1 MPAVVLY
8 SRPLQRRAGA
18 TRAERVDGMPAR
30 IGVQVDFDDTPKE
43 AALREAARAWLE
55 GNAPR
60 RDAGTLAT
68 RRRWRDA
75 SEDAQLEHVRAC
87 KEWQHTLFDG
97 GWAGITWP
105 TAYGGRGGTAIEQA
119 IFNQEM
125 ARFEVGTGA
134 LAVGVGMVGP
144 TLIEWGTDEQKAS
157 HLRAILCGDDVW
169 CQLFSEPGAGSDL
182 AGLRTRAELDGD
194 SWVVNGQKVWTS
206 LAHHSDWAILLA
218 RTDPDVPKHKGI
230 TFFLVDMTSPGV
242 DIRPLRQIDGVAHF
256 NEVFL
261 TDVRIPVSQVV
272 GPVHGGWRVTHTT
285 LQSERAL
292 IGGGEGVRFE
302 DLRALAHSSGRSADP
317 AHRQELAQ
325 AYIRFELLRFLGLRV
340 QTSLSRGLAPG
351 SESSVMKLGY
361 ALHTAALSDL
371 ALSLEGAAGMLGI
384 EGGPDGG
391 YWQQQFLSQW
401 AVRIGGG
408 TDQVQRNI
416 IGERVLGLP
425 REPDP
430 SRTEPFRRIDP

>member
-1 MPAVVLY
+1 VK
-8 SRPLQRRAGA
+8 
-18 TRAERVDGMPAR
+18 
-30 IGVQVDFDDTPKE
+30 VDFDDTPKE
-43 AALREAARAWLE
+43 AGVRNAARAWLE
-55 GNAPR
+55 QNAPR
-60 RDAGTLAT
+60 RTAGTLAT

-75 SEDAQLEHVRAC
+75 SAEAQLEHVRAC
-87 KEWQHTLFDG
+87 KEWQQKLFDG
-97 GWAGITWP
+97 GWAGVTWP
-105 TAYGGRGGTAIEQA
+105 TQYGGRGGTAIEQA
-119 IFNQEM
+119 IFAQEM
-125 ARFEVGTGA
+125 AGFEVGAGA

-144 TLIEWGTDEQKAS
+144 TLMEWGTDAQKS
-157 HLRAILCGDDVW
+157 DHLQAILSGHEVW

-182 AGLRTRAELDGD
+182 AGIRTKAELDGD
-194 SWVVNGQKVWTS
+194 EWVVNGQKVWTS

-230 TFFLVDMTSPGV
+230 TYFLVNMKSPGV

-261 TDVRIPVSQVV
+261 SDVRIPVSQVV
-272 GPVHGGWRVTHTT
+272 GPIDGGWRVTHTT

-292 IGGGEGVRFE
+292 IGGGEGIRFG
-302 DLRALAHSSGRSADP
+302 DLVALAQSMGKSTDAVS
-317 AHRQELAQ
+317 RQALAK

-340 QTSLSRGLAPG
+340 QTSLSKGVAPG
-351 SESSVMKLGY
+351 AESSVMKLSY
-361 ALHTAALSDL
+361 SQHTEALTDL
-371 ALSLEGAAGMLGI
+371 ALSLEGAKGMLGI
-384 EGGPDGG
+384 EGGPEGG

-425 REPDP
+425 REPDLT
-430 SRTEPFRRIDP
+430 RTEPFRHAQG

>member
-1 MPAVVLY
+1 M
-8 SRPLQRRAGA
+8 
-18 TRAERVDGMPAR
+18 
-30 IGVQVDFDDTPKE
+30 DFDDTPRE
-43 AALREAARAWLE
+43 AAVREAARAWLE
-55 GNAPR
+55 ANAPR
-60 RDAGTLAT
+60 RGAGTLAT
-68 RRRWRDA
+68 RRKWRDA
-75 SEDAQLEHVRAC
+75 SEEAQLEHVRAC
-87 KEWQHTLFDG
+87 KQWQHKLFDG

-105 TAYGGRGGTAIEQA
+105 TEYGGRGGTAIEQA

-125 ARFEVGTGA
+125 ARFEVGAGA

-144 TLIEWGTDEQKAS
+144 TLMEWGTDEQKS
-157 HLRAILCGDDVW
+157 RHLQAILRGDEVW

-194 SWVVNGQKVWTS
+194 TWVVNGQKVWTS

-218 RTDPDVPKHKGI
+218 RTDPNVPKHKGI
-230 TFFLVDMTSPGV
+230 TFFLVEMGIPGV

-261 TDVRIPVSQVV
+261 TDVQIPSSQVV
-272 GPVHGGWRVTHTT
+272 GPVHGGWRVTHST

-292 IGGGEGVRFE
+292 IGGGESIRFE
-302 DLRALAHSSGRSADP
+302 DLQALARSTGQTTDP
-317 AHRQELAQ
+317 VQRQALAK

-340 QTSLSRGLAPG
+340 QTSLSRGLPSGA
-351 SESSVMKLGY
+351 ESSVMKLGY
-361 ALHTAALSDL
+361 SEHIAALSDL
-371 ALSLEGAAGMLGI
+371 ALSLEAAAGMLGV

-401 AVRIGGG
+401 TVRIGGG

-430 SRTEPFRRIDP
+430 ARNAPFRQAET

>member
-1 MPAVVLY
+1 M
-8 SRPLQRRAGA
+8 
-18 TRAERVDGMPAR
+18 
-30 IGVQVDFDDTPKE
+30 DFDDTPEE
-43 AALREAARAWLE
+43 AAVREAARAWLE
-55 GNAPR
+55 RNAPR

-68 RRRWRDA
+68 RAKWRDA
-75 SEDAQLEHVRAC
+75 SAGAQLEHVRAC
-87 KEWQHTLFDG
+87 KEWQHKLFDG

-105 TAYGGRGGTAIEQA
+105 TEYGGRGGTAIEQA

-125 ARFEVGTGA
+125 ARFEVGAGA
-134 LAVGVGMVGP
+134 LSVGVGMVGP
-144 TLIEWGTDEQKAS
+144 TLIEWGTDEQKS
-157 HLRAILCGDDVW
+157 DHLQAILSGDEVW

-182 AGLRTRAELDGD
+182 AGLRTRAEPDGD
-194 SWVVNGQKVWTS
+194 AWVVNGQKVWTS

-218 RTDPDVPKHKGI
+218 RTDPDVPKHRGI
-230 TFFLVDMTSPGV
+230 TFFLVDMSSPGM

-261 TDVRIPVSQVV
+261 TDVRIPDSQVV
-272 GPVHGGWRVTHTT
+272 GPVNGGWRVTHST

-292 IGGGEGVRFE
+292 IGGGAGVRFE
-302 DLRALAHSSGRSADP
+302 DLAALARATGRSTDP
-317 AHRQELAQ
+317 IHRQELAR

-340 QTSLSRGLAPG
+340 QTSLSRGLPPG

-361 ALHTAALSDL
+361 SQHTAALCDL
-371 ALSLEGAAGMLGI
+371 ALSLEGAAGMLGM
-384 EGGPDGG
+384 EGAPDGG

-430 SRTEPFRRIDP
+430 SRTEPFRRADA

>member
-1 MPAVVLY
+1 M
-8 SRPLQRRAGA
+8 AGT
-18 TRAERVDGMPAR
+18 TRAFGVRVDGMPIR
-30 IGVQVDFDDTPKE
+30 NGVKVDFDDTPKE
-43 AALREAARAWLE
+43 AAVREAARTWLE
-55 GNAPR
+55 QSAPR
-60 RDAGTLAT
+60 REAGTLAT
-68 RRRWRDA
+68 RRKWRDA
-75 SEDAQLEHVRAC
+75 STEAQLRHVRAC
-87 KEWQHTLFDG
+87 KEWQRKLFDG

-105 TAYGGRGGTAIEQA
+105 AEYGGRGGTAIEQA

-125 ARFEVGTGA
+125 ARFEVGAGA

-144 TLIEWGTDEQKAS
+144 TLIEWGTDEQKSS
-157 HLRAILCGDDVW
+157 HLQTILSGDEVW

-182 AGLRTRAELDGD
+182 AGLRTRAESDGD
-194 SWVVNGQKVWTS
+194 TWVVNGQKVWTS
-206 LAHHSDWAILLA
+206 LAQHSDWAILLA

-261 TDVRIPVSQVV
+261 TDVRIPSSQVV
-272 GPVHGGWRVTHTT
+272 GPVNEGWRVTHST

-302 DLRALAHSSGRSADP
+302 DLQALARSTGHSGDP
-317 AHRQELAQ
+317 VHRQELAK

-351 SESSVMKLGY
+351 SESSVMKLSY
-361 ALHTAALSDL
+361 SQHTAALTDL

-384 EGGPDGG
+384 EGAPDGG

-430 SRTEPFRRIDP
+430 SRNEPFRRTDN

>member
-1 MPAVVLY
+1 VK
-8 SRPLQRRAGA
+8 
-18 TRAERVDGMPAR
+18 
-30 IGVQVDFDDTPKE
+30 VDFDDTPKE
-43 AALREAARAWLE
+43 AGVRKAARAWLE
-55 GNAPR
+55 QNAPR
-60 RDAGTLAT
+60 RNAGTLAT

-75 SEDAQLEHVRAC
+75 SPESQLEHVRAC
-87 KEWQHTLFDG
+87 KDWQRKLFDG
-97 GWAGITWP
+97 GWAGVTWP

-119 IFNQEM
+119 IFSQEM
-125 ARFEVGTGA
+125 AGFEVGAGA

-144 TLIEWGTDEQKAS
+144 TLIEWGSDEQKS
-157 HLRAILCGDDVW
+157 DHLRAILSGDEVW

-182 AGLRTRAELDGD
+182 AGLRTKADLDGD
-194 SWVVNGQKVWTS
+194 EWVVNGQKVWTS

-230 TFFLVDMTSPGV
+230 TYFLVDMKSPGI

-261 TDVRIPVSQVV
+261 SDVRIPASQVV
-272 GPVHGGWRVTHTT
+272 GPVDGGWRVTHTT

-292 IGGGEGVRFE
+292 IGGGEGVRFG
-302 DLRALAHSSGRSADP
+302 DLVALAQSMGKSTDP
-317 AHRQELAQ
+317 VSRQSLAK

-340 QTSLSRGLAPG
+340 QTSLSKGVAPG
-351 SESSVMKLGY
+351 SESSVVKLSY
-361 ALHTAALSDL
+361 SQHTEALADL
-371 ALSLEGAAGMLGI
+371 ALSLEGAEGMLGI
-384 EGGPDGG
+384 EQAPDGG

-425 REPDP
+425 REPDLT
-430 SRTEPFRRIDP
+430 RTEPFRPAQS

>member
-1 MPAVVLY
+1 
-8 SRPLQRRAGA
+8 
-18 TRAERVDGMPAR
+18 
-30 IGVQVDFDDTPKE
+30 
-43 AALREAARAWLE
+43 
-55 GNAPR
+55 
-60 RDAGTLAT
+60 
-68 RRRWRDA
+68 
-75 SEDAQLEHVRAC
+75 
-87 KEWQHTLFDG
+87 
-97 GWAGITWP
+97 
-105 TAYGGRGGTAIEQA
+105 
-119 IFNQEM
+119 M

-134 LAVGVGMVGP
+134 LAVAVGMVGP
-144 TLIEWGTDEQKAS
+144 TLIEWGTDEQKS
-157 HLRAILCGDDVW
+157 RHLQAILSGAEVW

-182 AGLRTRAELDGD
+182 AGLRTRAVLDGD
-194 SWVVNGQKVWTS
+194 TWVVNGQKVWTS

-230 TFFLVDMTSPGV
+230 TYFLVDMASPGV

-261 TDVRIPVSQVV
+261 TDVRIPASQVV
-272 GPVHGGWRVTHTT
+272 GPVDGGWRVTHTT

-302 DLRALAHSSGRSADP
+302 DLRALARSTGRAGDP
-317 AHRQELAQ
+317 VQRQELAR

-340 QTSLSRGLAPG
+340 QTSLSRGLPPG

-361 ALHTAALSDL
+361 SQHIAALCDL
-371 ALSLEGAAGMLGI
+371 ALSLEGAAAMLGI
-384 EGGPDGG
+384 DGAPDGG

-430 SRTEPFRRIDP
+430 ARTEPFRRAEA